1 MKAKEDLMNK
11 LQRVLLL
18 EKNQADINA
27 IIQQVKR
34 INSKSEFQSAISKSN
49 FEQKLKSFKPDLI
62 LANYQLPALSGI
74 KALEIAQTHA
84 PDTPF
89 IFVTNAQNEET
100 AAECIKR
107 GASDYILK
115 TNLKRLVPTIK
126 NVLKL
131 FPKKTKDPSAAI
143 NLTNIPKQ
151 QDVLAALQT
160 SEKMFHKMADNIP
173 DGLMIIEHGKVK
185 FFNERIGQI
194 TGCTPAEIVNLN
206 LIDLAVPEEK
216 EHLAKV
222 IKEEQKTGYGPRELK
237 FWIVRPDG
245 TRRYLHN
252 RYSYSREAGKIATRY
267 IITTDLTEYKE
278 AEQTGEQERVLLKTL
293 VDHLPSSIFIK
304 DQNFKKILV
313 NSAHLAQVTTTL
325 GHTDLLTEGKLL
337 GKTDFEVYP
346 QNLAEEYYAEDQRV
360 IKNGETILNKEQFSF
375 DQNGQP
381 YWELISKI
389 PLRNKAGAI
398 VGMVGITNDITII
411 KQAEEALRASE
422 EKYRSL
428 TESSN
433 DSIYLVDENGYFLFA
448 NQTYLARLGQPLEKV
463 IGKFYGE
470 FHPTADTRKF
480 LSKLKQVFS
489 KHRWLAYEHQSH
501 RDKRYFI
508 RTLSPVNNP
517 VEDQTIAATVISK
530 DITER
535 KEMEEILQESAKK
548 QRIFSFRLTRI
559 LNVIN
564 QLSSSQSLD
573 ELCRQAVELGIKE
586 LGFSRVG
593 LWFLAKDLK
602 TMQGSYGT
610 DETGNIRDER
620 HIQSPV
626 NDFAVSKVL
635 KSKQQVVFF
644 ENEVLIGKDAKAI
657 GRGNH
662 AIAKLIAENKIIGI
676 LGADNLINQ
685 RAITEQ
691 DQEILGLYATALA
704 NLYMLKKTEEKIK
717 ATQKIYQQAIQNA
730 QGIPYL
736 LNYATNRYDFIG
748 EGCRQVLGISPDQM
762 SLAKLRSLIKE
773 SHVNISG
780 VPNDEN
786 AAAELFK
793 SGKVDY
799 YQSDIKIVTPE
810 NQVKWLSNSAVPYQD
825 EISGK
830 IVGSLG
836 ILQEIT
842 DRKRSEAVQHI
853 LYQITNAVIET
864 TDLSQF
870 LDFVRQALGEII
882 DTTNFF
888 VTLYDK
894 QNDTLTLP
902 YFVDQKDHFTS
913 FPAGRS
919 LTGYII
925 KKNQPLL
932 VYEQDIKKM
941 VAKGTIDLLGTPS
954 KVWLGVPIIF
964 RNEVLGA
971 VVVQSY
977 TNQNAYHQNDL
988 EVLQIISNQ
997 IGVLIDRK
1005 QTDVALRASEER
1017 FRSVFEDS
1025 PVGIAL
1031 YNPNG
1036 NFIECNSEFFNIL
1049 GITDSQLLQQ
1059 FNLFEI
1065 GILKDSHKKDL
1076 FQRKSVK
1083 FEQEINFDN
1092 WQLPHLHHGIIYL
1105 NVLIAPFHTER
1116 SVFNYLVQIQDIT
1129 DHKKIE
1135 QESLRSEKL
1144 ESIGMLAGGIAHDFN
1159 NILTGIL
1166 GNVSLA
1172 RIYAKDD
1179 EIIKERLNEAEK
1191 AVMRARD
1198 LTQRLLTFSKGGL
1211 PIKKILDIANLIE
1224 ESTKFVLAGSKA
1236 KSIIQ
1241 RAAGLWAI
1249 EADEGQIN
1257 QVLNNIIFNADQ
1269 AMPEGGIINIQVE
1282 NYLADIDNLQSLNP
1296 GKYVKVSI
1304 TDQGIGIPSEHLL
1317 KIFDPY
1323 FTTKKRG
1330 SGLGLATAFSIVKNH
1345 NGKIE
1350 VVSELGKG
1358 STFTVYL
1365 PATEAAAEVPEHVSE
1380 EQPLGE
1386 GRVLVVDDEKIVR
1399 EVVVEMIRRLGYEV
1413 NAVKDGREA
1422 IAQYRKSLAANQ
1434 PYAAI
1439 IMDLIIPGGMGGKE
1453 AISQLLTIDP
1463 DANVIVSSG
1472 YSTDP
1477 IMSNFSQYG
1486 FKGVVAK
1493 PYDLY
1498 ELGKV
1503 LKKVITGK

>member
-1 MKAKEDLMNK
+1 MNK

-84 PDTPF
+84 SDTPF
-89 IFVTNAQNEET
+89 IFVTDAQNEET

-115 TNLKRLVPTIK
+115 TNLKRLVPAIK
-126 NVLKL
+126 NVLKS
-131 FPKKTKDPSAAI
+131 FPKQTKESSAAI

-206 LIDLAVPEEK
+206 LIDLAAPEEK
-216 EHLAKV
+216 ERLAKV

-313 NSAHLAQVTTTL
+313 NSAHLARVATTL
-325 GHTDLLTEGKLL
+325 GHANQLTEGDLL

-346 QNLAEEYYAEDQRV
+346 KNLAEEYYAEDQRV

-375 DQNGQP
+375 DQKGQP
-381 YWELISKI
+381 CWELISKI
-389 PLRNKAGAI
+389 PLRNKDGAI
-398 VGMVGITNDITII
+398 IGMVGISNDITTS

-428 TESSN
+428 TESSK
-433 DSIYLVDENGYFLFA
+433 DSIYLVNENGYFLFA
-448 NQTYLARLGQPLEKV
+448 NQTYLARLGQPLENV
-463 IGKFYGE
+463 VGKSYGE
-470 FHPTADTRKF
+470 FHSSADTRKF
-480 LSKLKQVFS
+480 LSKLGQVYHQR
-489 KHRWLAYEHQSH
+489 KWLSYEHQSH

-508 RTLSPVNNP
+508 RTLSPVNSP
-517 VEDQTIAATVISK
+517 VEDQTIAVTVISK
-530 DITER
+530 DITEW
-535 KEMEEILQESAKK
+535 KEIEEALQESEKK
-548 QRIFSFRLTRI
+548 QRTFSFRLTRI
-559 LNVIN
+559 LNVVN
-564 QLSSSQSLD
+564 QLSSIQLLD
-573 ELCRQAVELGIKE
+573 ELCRQAVELGIQE
-586 LGFSRVG
+586 LGFNRIG
-593 LWFLAKDLK
+593 LWFLAEDLK
-602 TMQGSYGT
+602 TMHGSYGT
-610 DETGNIRDER
+610 DETGNICDER
-620 HIQSPV
+620 HIQAPV
-626 NDFAVSKVL
+626 TDFAVQKVL
-635 KSKQQVVFF
+635 KNKHQVVFF
-644 ENEVLIGKDAKAI
+644 ENELLIGKDTKAV
-657 GRGNH
+657 GKGNH
-662 AIAKLIAENKIIGI
+662 AIAKLTIGDKIIGI
-676 LGADNLINQ
+676 LGADNLIDKKPIN
-685 RAITEQ
+685 EQ

-736 LNYATNRYDFIG
+736 LNYTTNHYDFIG
-748 EGCRQVLGISPDQM
+748 EECKKVLGISPNQM
-762 SLAKLRSLIKE
+762 SLTKLRSLIRE

-780 VPNDEN
+780 IPNDETT
-786 AAAELFK
+786 AAELFK

-799 YQSDIKIVTPE
+799 YQSDFKIITPE
-810 NQVKWLSNSAVPYQD
+810 GQVKWLSDSAVPFID
-825 EISGK
+825 ESSGK
-830 IVGSLG
+830 VIGSLG

-842 DRKRSEAVQHI
+842 DRKRSEAVQHV

-870 LDFVRQALGEII
+870 LDFVRQALSEII

-902 YFVDQKDHFTS
+902 YFIDQKDHFTS

-941 VAKGTIDLLGTPS
+941 VAKGTIDLIGTPS
-954 KVWLGVPIIF
+954 KIWLGVPIIF
-964 RNEVLGA
+964 GNEVLGA

-988 EVLQIISNQ
+988 EVLKFISNQ

-1017 FRSVFEDS
+1017 FRSIFEDS

-1031 YNPNG
+1031 FNTNG
-1036 NFIECNSEFFNIL
+1036 NFIESNSEFFNIL
-1049 GITDSQLLQQ
+1049 GITDRQLIRQL
-1059 FNLFEI
+1059 NLFEI
-1065 GILKDSHKKDL
+1065 GILKNSTKKDL

-1092 WQLPHLHHGIIYL
+1092 WQSPHLHHGIIYL

-1241 RAAGLWAI
+1241 RAADLWAV

-1304 TDQGIGIPSEHLL
+1304 IDQGIGIPSEHLS

-1358 STFTVYL
+1358 STFSVYL

-1453 AISQLLTIDP
+1453 AISQLLAIDP
-1463 DANVIVSSG
+1463 DAKVIVSSG